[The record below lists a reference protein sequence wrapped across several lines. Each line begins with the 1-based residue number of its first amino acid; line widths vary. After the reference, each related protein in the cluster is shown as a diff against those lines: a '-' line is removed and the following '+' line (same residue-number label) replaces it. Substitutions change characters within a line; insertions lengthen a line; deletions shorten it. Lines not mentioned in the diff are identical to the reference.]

1 MIKYCKKCI
10 QMTNHGKL
18 KPDESMVSRE
28 SQQTTEELK
37 DIIERAE
44 EELEKRNQEILKKD
58 L

>member
-1 MIKYCKKCI
+1 
-10 QMTNHGKL
+10 MTNHGKL

-37 DIIERAE
+37 DLIERAE
-44 EELEKRNQEILKKD
+44 EELEKRSQEIMKKD